1 MVKRRSSVSP
11 VKYATVQE
19 GEAVAGDC
27 FDERIRGIMHRRK
40 RGEGEGAQQMEM
52 VNGELN
58 CVRNGD

>member
-19 GEAVAGDC
+19 GEAVAGDR

-40 RGEGEGAQQMEM
+40 RGEGAQRMEM
-52 VNGELN
+52 VNGE
-58 CVRNGD
+58 